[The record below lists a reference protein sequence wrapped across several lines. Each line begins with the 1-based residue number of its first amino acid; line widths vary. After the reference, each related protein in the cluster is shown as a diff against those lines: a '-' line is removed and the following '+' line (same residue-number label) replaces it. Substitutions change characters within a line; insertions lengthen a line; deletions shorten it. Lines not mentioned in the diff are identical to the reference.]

1 MGVDGTGS
9 NSDAVGARVYLVSG
23 GRTQVQ
29 EVRAGSSYLSM
40 DSIALEFGLGSATM
54 ADEIR
59 VRWPSGRTQVIEDVP
74 GDQVVQITEPES

>member
-9 NSDAVGARVYLVSG
+9 NADAVGARVYLVVG

-40 DSIALEFGLGSATM
+40 DSIAPEFGLGDAEVV
-54 ADEIR
+54 DQIR

-74 GDQVVQITEPES
+74 ADQVVQITEPES